1 MNCSEIIQKILM
13 LGNTEDMGINKRIK
27 VLFAARVCLW
37 ITALVSTVY
46 WIYYSVKLHNA
57 GIFDP
62 AEFATRFR
70 PVFYT
75 CLVISILAVI
85 LSFIL
90 HAISKKQA
98 K

>member
-1 MNCSEIIQKILM
+1 MDKS
-13 LGNTEDMGINKRIK
+13 NKNIK
-27 VLFAARVCLW
+27 AIFAARVFLW

-98 K
+98 N